1 MDLITIILTFA
12 PAITAIGFLWFMWRV
27 DAYPFHRAGRAD
39 PNARPPIPER
49 HDHKKLSIDW
59 RLSLLRNAG
68 LCVLMVD
75 DENPTEVMDK
85 IPENFPYIIIYP
97 SQSDSEKDAIV
108 SYGEA
113 MWKGWI
119 DYYGTRKIPKWDDIK
134 PFEPRWESERIAIAN
149 RALLNDPDA
158 CNGEC
163 SNVTMHGYC
172 VNKDY
177 SGNCSYKGRSLGGGR
192 RCLVDKWAP
201 VMESDIGG
209 IIKSPKEARKYAN
222 IIESKPKLNDGYLL
236 DPYYT
241 HTEWD
246 S

>member
-1 MDLITIILTFA
+1 MDLITIILTFV
-12 PAITAIGFLWFMWRV
+12 PVITTIGFLGLMWFI

-75 DENPTEVMDK
+75 DDNPTEVMDK

-113 MWKGWI
+113 MWKGWV

-177 SGNCSYKGRSLGGGR
+177 SGNCSYKHSNNTESKNSGAMEILDTIRVHEDNEPREITHRPPSYTGRSLGGGHR
-192 RCLVDKWAP
+192 SLIDKWGP
-201 VMESDIGG
+201 VLE
-209 IIKSPKEARKYAN
+209 
-222 IIESKPKLNDGYLL
+222 
-236 DPYYT
+236 
-241 HTEWD
+241 
-246 S
+246 